1 MEENNNLN
9 IDPSQIE
16 KILSVMKLVNNM
28 NSVNNQ
34 DNTTSNTTG
43 TEIVEKMDGTTA
55 LNKIKDAIPFLD
67 MPYQKN
73 LGLIVKLMEIDKL
86 VNNFRVMSASGTP
99 DNGIKKKMLLAI
111 KPELDTRKQKM
122 VDVFVKVM
130 EITDLVE
137 GLRVNE

>member
-130 EITDLVE
+130 VITDLVE

>member
-55 LNKIKDAIPFLD
+55 LNKIKDAIPF
-67 MPYQKN
+67 QKN

>member
-43 TEIVEKMDGTTA
+43 TEIVEKMDGSHGIIY
-55 LNKIKDAIPFLD
+55 LDSGDYIEIK
-67 MPYQKN
+67 N
-73 LGLIVKLMEIDKL
+73 
-86 VNNFRVMSASGTP
+86 
-99 DNGIKKKMLLAI
+99 
-111 KPELDTRKQKM
+111 
-122 VDVFVKVM
+122 
-130 EITDLVE
+130 ITEYVTSTE
-137 GLRVNE
+137 